1 VAVLF
6 QVWAVLVALVA
17 EERVEFL
24 VPVEPLEPTI
34 VAEAEA
40 VLVVLVL
47 RVWLVQ
53 TVVLVL

>member
-1 VAVLF
+1 
-6 QVWAVLVALVA
+6 
-17 EERVEFL
+17 
-24 VPVEPLEPTI
+24 VEPLEPTI